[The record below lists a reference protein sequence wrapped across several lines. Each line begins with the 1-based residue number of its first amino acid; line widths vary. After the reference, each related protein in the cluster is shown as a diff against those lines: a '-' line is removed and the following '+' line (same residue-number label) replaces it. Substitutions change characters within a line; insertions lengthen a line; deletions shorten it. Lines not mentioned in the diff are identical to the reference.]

1 MKKLFTLLTC
11 FFTAIALLA
20 ACGETPESTE
30 ASKTK
35 DENES
40 EGVTSSEEEVTIRA
54 WVMGTDEY
62 WRSYHDDLVERFME
76 EYPGIKV
83 ELDYIP
89 WGEGENQLITSAANN
104 TLPDVSTIAGRW
116 TAQMVAMNA
125 VEPLDGYFDQGFAV
139 EFVEAA
145 WNTTQYQEQTWG
157 LPVGFTTTG
166 LFYRADWLEEAGYS
180 APPATWDEFL
190 AIAKSFTKDGTY
202 GFGLVGDNSM
212 ETTLFWA
219 PFLWGNGGD
228 FLTEDMS
235 EAIFNSS
242 EGVEALEFYVQL
254 YREASPEGSV
264 NNKRGDSQNLFLSG
278 SVGMTTVGPWFPKFI
293 ESDAPDMDYAI
304 APYPVKERPIS
315 LGTADHI
322 VMFNSSEHK
331 EAAWTFM

>member
-125 VEPLDGYFDQGFAV
+125 VEPLDGYFDQEFAV

-145 WNTTQYQEQTWG
+145 
-157 LPVGFTTTG
+157 
-166 LFYRADWLEEAGYS
+166 
-180 APPATWDEFL
+180 
-190 AIAKSFTKDGTY
+190 
-202 GFGLVGDNSM
+202 
-212 ETTLFWA
+212 
-219 PFLWGNGGD
+219 
-228 FLTEDMS
+228 
-235 EAIFNSS
+235 
-242 EGVEALEFYVQL
+242 
-254 YREASPEGSV
+254 
-264 NNKRGDSQNLFLSG
+264 
-278 SVGMTTVGPWFPKFI
+278 
-293 ESDAPDMDYAI
+293 
-304 APYPVKERPIS
+304 
-315 LGTADHI
+315 
-322 VMFNSSEHK
+322 
-331 EAAWTFM
+331 